1 MLLSHYFVVA
11 GLLFSIGLF
20 GVLVRSNALIMLMS
34 LELMLNAVN
43 LLFVAFSRYN
53 LGMDGVAFVFFS
65 ITVAAAEVAV
75 GLAIVVAL
83 FRSRQTV
90 EVSRFNEMKH

>member
-1 MLLSHYFVVA
+1 MLLSHFLIIS
-11 GLLFSIGLF
+11 GLLFAIGFF
-20 GVLVRSNALIMLMS
+20 GVLFRTNALIVLMS

-43 LLFVAFSRYN
+43 LLFVAFSRFN
-53 LGMDGVAFVFFS
+53 MGMDGVLFVFFS

-83 FRSRQTV
+83 FRRKGTV
-90 EVSRFNEMKH
+90 NISRFNELKN

>member
-11 GLLFSIGLF
+11 ALLFSIGLF
-20 GVLVRSNALIMLMS
+20 GVLVRTNTLIMLMC

-53 LGMDGVAFVFFS
+53 LGMDGALFVFFS

-83 FRSRQTV
+83 FRMRNSAD
-90 EVSRFNEMKH
+90 VSLFNAMKN

>member
-1 MLLSHYFVVA
+1 MLLSHFLILA
-11 GLLFSIGLF
+11 GLLFSIGFF
-20 GVLVRSNALIMLMS
+20 GVLLRTNALIVLMS

-53 LGMDGVAFVFFS
+53 LGMDGVVFVFFS

-83 FRSRQTV
+83 FRRKGTV
-90 EVSRFNEMKH
+90 NVSNFNELKN